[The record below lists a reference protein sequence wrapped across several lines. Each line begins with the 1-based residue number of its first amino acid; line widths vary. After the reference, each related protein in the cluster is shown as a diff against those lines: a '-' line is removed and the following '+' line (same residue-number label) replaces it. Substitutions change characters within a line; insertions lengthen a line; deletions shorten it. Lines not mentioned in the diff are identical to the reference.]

1 MRAFKGGI
9 SFKKLAASRK
19 TLLTTCETETV
30 HKRDEFLRFS
40 FYFLVSCNCSS
51 GSSSSSSK
59 RSSGHTNKKIYEFLF
74 IWVANTFFILVFF
87 FYFFKLQ
94 KIKL

>member
-40 FYFLVSCNCSS
+40 FYFLVSCNCNC
-51 GSSSSSSK
+51 SSSS
-59 RSSGHTNKKIYEFLF
+59 
-74 IWVANTFFILVFF
+74 
-87 FYFFKLQ
+87 Q
-94 KIKL
+94 KGAELSNVGF